1 MTYRLLI
8 LAALLAA
15 ATARAQPTPGSGPC
29 AAYRDA
35 FDTGLVSYRA
45 GAVDLA
51 QRAWTDAANASAS
64 CGPDAAY
71 NLAILA
77 SEAGDLRAAAARFT
91 EALDRMRGWTAP
103 DSAMGNVR
111 AMRQL
116 ALSGLLNVGVIR
128 LDRDSLD
135 AAEATFSAL
144 IARDS
149 LHRDAHANR
158 ANALFRARR
167 WADLRAAADRLIAF
181 DPLSRD
187 AHTLRFEA
195 LRGLGNT
202 RAAARELRA
211 LRGLPVDLERIAVRM
226 NGDAATVSGTVQSG
240 TAAPGTPVRIALT
253 LLSPD
258 GPVATQ
264 TVTLVAPAAG
274 LETTFTAVFPD
285 ATGATSYRYRQME
298 R

>member
-1 MTYRLLI
+1 MLHRP
-8 LAALLAA
+8 ALLLAVLLTAA
-15 ATARAQPTPGSGPC
+15 SARAQPRLDAPC
-29 AAYRDA
+29 TAARDA
-35 FDTGLVSYRA
+35 FEMGLAAYRA
-45 GAVDLA
+45 GAIELA
-51 QRAWTDAANASAS
+51 RRAWTDAAAATA

-77 SEAGDLRAAAARFT
+77 SETGDLRDAAARFVET
-91 EALDRMRGWTAP
+91 LDRMRGWPVP
-103 DSAMGNVR
+103 DSAAGNVR

-116 ALSGLLNVGVIR
+116 ALSGLLNVGMIR

-135 AAEATFSAL
+135 AAEATFAAL

-158 ANALFRARR
+158 AAALFRARR
-167 WADLRAAADRLIAF
+167 WADLRAATDRLIAF

-187 AHTLRFEA
+187 AHTMRFEA
-195 LRGLGNT
+195 LRGLGST
-202 RAAARELRA
+202 RAAARTLRT
-211 LRGLPVDLERIAVRM
+211 LRSLSVDVERIAVQM
-226 NGDAATVSGTVQSG
+226 NGGEAVVSGTVQSG
-240 TAAPGTPVRIALT
+240 TAAPGTPLRLVVT

-258 GPVATQ
+258 GPIATQ

-274 LETTFTAVFPD
+274 LETTFTAVFPN
-285 ATGATSYRYRQME
+285 ATGATSYRYRQVG

>member
-1 MTYRLLI
+1 MPIRLAVF

-15 ATARAQPTPGSGPC
+15 SPVRAQPGDDPC

-35 FDTGLVSYRA
+35 FDTGLVAYRA

-51 QRAWTDAANASAS
+51 RRAWTEAAATPV

-77 SEAGDLRAAAARFT
+77 AESGDLRAAADRFAET
-91 EALDRMRGWTAP
+91 LDRIHGWAVP
-103 DSAMGNVR
+103 DSLAGNVR

-116 ALSGLLNVGVIR
+116 ALAGLLNVGIIR

-135 AAEATFSAL
+135 AADAAFSAL

-158 ANALFRARR
+158 AAALFRARR
-167 WADLRAAADRLIAF
+167 WADLRTAADRLLAF

-195 LRGLGNT
+195 LRGLGDT
-202 RAAARELRA
+202 RRAARELRT
-211 LRGLPVDLERIAVRM
+211 LRGLPVDVERIAVRM
-226 NGDAATVSGTVQSG
+226 NGDAATVSGTVRVG
-240 TAAPGTPVRIALT
+240 TAPPGTPIRIALT

-258 GPVATQ
+258 GPLATQ
-264 TVTLVAPAAG
+264 TVAFAAPPAG
-274 LETTFTAVFPD
+274 SETSFAVVFPD
-285 ATGATSYRYRQME
+285 AAGATSYRYRLVG